1 MTDTSTST
9 KDRQAGPA
17 RTSGKA
23 VAGFV
28 LGLLSVAALLLL
40 ITGLP
45 ALVVGW
51 LALRQI
57 NGSDGRLRGHRL
69 AIAGMVLGAAGT
81 LLTVVG
87 VVALVLYHM
96 REMADRTA
104 CQDNLRRIGQA
115 VFGYEEK
122 HREFP
127 PAVLPGA
134 KLPVEQRLSWLAGI
148 LPHLEP
154 PPSALPVRGT
164 ARRPSKPQVTA
175 EHLHPDQ
182 AWDAPAN
189 RSAVD
194 TVFREYLCPDQIGQF
209 GATTP
214 GRTSY
219 VGMAGVGRDAAALPV
234 GDPRAGFFGYERR
247 LTRKE
252 LEVGRGASL
261 TLMTLET
268 GRDNG
273 PWAQGGPATVRGL
286 DPAERPYA
294 GPGRPFGGLHPG
306 GFNALF
312 ADGSVEFKRDSIASE
327 HLETLA
333 ALASP

>member
-1 MTDTSTST
+1 MTDISTPS
-9 KDRQAGPA
+9 
-17 RTSGKA
+17 RTSAKA
-23 VAGFV
+23 VASFV

-40 ITGLP
+40 ATGLP
-45 ALVVGW
+45 ALVIGW

-57 NGSDGRLRGHRL
+57 NSSDAQLRGRRL
-69 AIAGMVLGAAGT
+69 AIAGMLLGAAGT

-96 REMADRTA
+96 RETADRLA
-104 CQDNLRRIGQA
+104 CQDNLRRIGQG
-115 VFGYEEK
+115 VFAYEEK

-127 PAVLPGA
+127 PAVLGGPN
-134 KLPVEQRLSWLAGI
+134 LPVEQRLSWLAGI
-148 LPHLEP
+148 LPHLEAP
-154 PPSALPVRGT
+154 PPALPTRET
-164 ARRPSKPQVTA
+164 ARRLSKPQATA
-175 EHLHPDQ
+175 EHLHYDQ
-182 AWDAPAN
+182 AWAAAVN
-189 RSAVD
+189 RPAVD
-194 TVFREYLCPDQIGQF
+194 TVLREFLCPDQIGQL

-219 VGMAGVGRDAAALPV
+219 VGMGGVGPDAAALPA

-252 LEVGRGASL
+252 LEAGRGASL
-261 TLMTLET
+261 TLLALET
-268 GRDNG
+268 AGDNG

-286 DPAERPYA
+286 DPNDRPYA

-312 ADGSVEFKRDSIASE
+312 ADGSVEFKRDSISSE

-333 ALASP
+333 VLASP

>member
-1 MTDTSTST
+1 MTDTST
-9 KDRQAGPA
+9 PA
-17 RTSGKA
+17 RTSVKA
-23 VAGFV
+23 VAAFV
-28 LGLLSVAALLLL
+28 LGLLSVAALLF
-40 ITGLP
+40 TGLP

-57 NGSDGRLRGHRL
+57 NGSDGRLRGRRL
-69 AIAGMVLGAAGT
+69 AIAGMVLGGAGT
-81 LLTVVG
+81 LVGVVG
-87 VVALVLYHM
+87 VVSLVLLNM
-96 REMADRTA
+96 REAADRLA
-104 CQDNLRRIGQA
+104 CQNNLRRIGQG
-115 VFGYEEK
+115 VFAYEDK

-127 PAVLPGA
+127 PAVLPGSD
-134 KLPVEQRLSWLAGI
+134 LPVGQRLSWLAGI
-148 LPHLEP
+148 LPYLEP
-154 PPSALPVRGT
+154 PPPALPAPGT

-175 EHLHPDQ
+175 EHLHPDL
-182 AWDAPAN
+182 AWDDPKN
-189 RSAVD
+189 RPAVD
-194 TVFREYLCPDQIGQF
+194 TVLAEYLCPDALGQL
-209 GATTP
+209 GAATP

-219 VGMAGVGRDAAALPV
+219 VGMAGVGPDSAALPA
-234 GDPRAGFFGYERR
+234 GDPHAGFFGYERR

-252 LEVGRGASL
+252 LEAGRGASQ
-261 TLMTLET
+261 TLLALET
-268 GRDNG
+268 ARDNG

-312 ADGSVEFKRDSIASE
+312 ADGGVEFKRDSISSE